1 MVRAIDPGGES
12 NSYSAMK
19 HVLLA
24 DIGGTHAR
32 FAVLAGNELGP
43 VQSLDVETHPQI
55 HDAIQHFLAND
66 GSAASIDEA
75 IFAVAGPVVSGRCAL
90 TNSSWVADA
99 DSLKRQFSFDAVSLV
114 NDHEAAAWS
123 LSHLAPSDTLLIGPE
138 TTVRGAPMALL
149 GPGTGLGM
157 TCFVPGPAGGSV
169 VVSEG
174 GHMTL
179 AATTEREAALIALL
193 RRQFGHVSAERVLSG
208 PGLVNLYRAIA
219 SLDQVDVRPRS
230 AVEVTRAALD
240 ETCVVCQNTLAT
252 FASFLGSVAGDLALI
267 FGARGGVFIGG
278 GIVPHIAHRL
288 AAMDFREPFEAKGRL
303 RPYLAAI
310 PVRIVLRRDTAF
322 VGLTVLAHDVA
333 VRPDGGDHG

>member
-1 MVRAIDPGGES
+1 
-12 NSYSAMK
+12 MK
-19 HVLLA
+19 RVLLA
-24 DIGGTHAR
+24 DIGGTNAR
-32 FAVLAGNELGP
+32 FAVLSGGTLGP
-43 VQSLDVETHPQI
+43 VHSLDVANYPRI
-55 HDAIQHFLAND
+55 DDAVRHFL
-66 GSAASIDEA
+66 GEGGKASPIDEA
-75 IFAVAGPVVSGRCAL
+75 LFAVAGPVEHGRCAL
-90 TNSSWVADA
+90 TNSVWVADA
-99 DSLKRQFSFDAVSLV
+99 DALKCQFSFDAVRLV

-123 LSHLAPSDTLLIGPE
+123 LSHLAPSETLLIGPE
-138 TTVRGAPMALL
+138 KAVRGAPMALL

-208 PGLVNLYRAIA
+208 PGLVSLYRAIA
-219 SLDQVDVRPRS
+219 SLDQVDVRPRT

-240 ETCVVCQNTLAT
+240 ETCVVCQNALAT

-288 AAMDFREPFEAKGRL
+288 AAMDFRETFEAKGRL

-310 PVRIVLRRDTAF
+310 PVRIVLRHDTAF
-322 VGLTVLAHDVA
+322 VGLTVLARNA
-333 VRPDGGDHG
+333 AARPNGGGHG